1 MASADG
7 VQKEPGGSQLAVA
20 QHALDFFQQDGG
32 EQEPDE
38 SQLALPDGTQVRGGG
53 QEMPERFRIGTATA
67 FEKEYAFVYEKNRIN
82 EETIYLCRMG
92 SKWARPKEFLML
104 RLEEG
109 TWTAYDSAFLADREN
124 IQCRQGK
131 HSIPLRKTSSIR

>member
-38 SQLALPDGTQVRGGG
+38 SQLALPDGTQVQGGG
-53 QEMPERFRIGTATA
+53 HEMPERFSIGTESE
-67 FEKEYAFVYEKNRIN
+67 FGKEYAFEYEKMLNN
-82 EETIYLCRMG
+82 EEIIYFCSTG
-92 SKWARPKEFLML
+92 SKWARPDEFLML
-104 RLEEG
+104 RFEEG
-109 TWTAYDSAFLADREN
+109 TWTAF
-124 IQCRQGK
+124 
-131 HSIPLRKTSSIR
+131 P